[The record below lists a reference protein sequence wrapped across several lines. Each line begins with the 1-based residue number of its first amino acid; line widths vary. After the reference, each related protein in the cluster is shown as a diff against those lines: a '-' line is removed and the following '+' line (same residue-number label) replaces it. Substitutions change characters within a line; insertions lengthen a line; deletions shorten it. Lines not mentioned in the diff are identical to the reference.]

1 MNKTDFI
8 IAVADKTGVSRRNA
22 DKAVSVM
29 FDVIKEVLEKGD
41 KLQIPGFGTFA
52 VADRAAR
59 EGRNPRTGEVIQIKA
74 AKVPA
79 FRPSKVLKAIV
90 NGEKVAADDA
100 E

>member
-8 IAVADKTGVSRRNA
+8 AAVAEKTGVSRRQA
-22 DKAVSVM
+22 DKSVTVM
-29 FDVIKEVLEKGD
+29 FDLIKEILENGD

-59 EGRNPRTGEVIQIKA
+59 EGRNPRTGEVIQIQA

-79 FRPSKVLKAIV
+79 FRPSKVLKALV
-90 NGEKVAADDA
+90 NGEKIDSDA